1 MGAGRLRQAGPKAL
15 YLPVHCDEA
24 GRELGKRQPQG
35 WIGSCSASRPA
46 ISIKSIAKGFIR
58 AGGLGLTVAIVI
70 PARRCQEC
78 VRIVPEHELPVR
90 PSIVLFLGP
99 LRRRVSRLARCPHAG
114 GHLVEQGFLAI
125 RSAKPAWHQRR
136 SDGLHCTSRLPQAFT
151 SPTRVSTAALNR
163 GVKAPLRVVE
173 DCLEPFR
180 SHNLS
185 VTDCRTNAEHIGLRH
200 STKE

>member
-35 WIGSCSASRPA
+35 WMGSCSASRPA

-114 GHLVEQGFLAI
+114 GHLVERGFLAI

-136 SDGLHCTSRLPQAFT
+136 SDGLHCTSRLPQACT
-151 SPTRVSTAALNR
+151 SAPPGAHSGTRPRCQSPIASTRRLSRTVSF
-163 GVKAPLRVVE
+163 P
-173 DCLEPFR
+173 
-180 SHNLS
+180 
-185 VTDCRTNAEHIGLRH
+185 
-200 STKE
+200 